1 MKDYIFHIIKKEKKI
16 FKDFSSNPNQNK
28 NGLDQINV
36 QLKNKVQLEPQPP
49 QSFISIVNEN
59 KNDNNN
65 IKYINNIILKNI
77 DLISNYKYIYNN
89 PNLFLFD
96 EKIGKITYSNFVNIN
111 FINYLQLYNSFN
123 LLKEGLT
130 PKTNKIP
137 FPSFSIFNY
146 KYRNQEIFLKRR
158 RKKPDANRRI
168 HSALDDDNIL
178 RKIQVHFLSFITS
191 FTNDVIS
198 TFCNDKN
205 KLHFKN
211 LDYQIKKIV
220 NHSFVEQ
227 LKSKTIGE
235 ILQLRVSPKMKI
247 KDKYV
252 NKKISNHKYID
263 ELKNKKICEIL
274 QLRVSPKMKIH
285 GDFVNKIVYS
295 KIRTMFP
302 SLTNFFNK
310 TCLSLFR
317 EYYLNKNN
325 LFEVNGIIIPLSK
338 KTKTF
343 SDLITKNYKFRDKLK
358 KVAIKNY

>member
-16 FKDFSSNPNQNK
+16 FKDFSSNPNRNK

-36 QLKNKVQLEPQPP
+36 QLKKKVQLEPQPP

-96 EKIGKITYSNFVNIN
+96 EKIWKITYSNFVNIN

-137 FPSFSIFNY
+137 FPSFSIFNC
-146 KYRNQEIFLKRR
+146 KYRNQEKFLKRR
-158 RKKPDANRRI
+158 RKKPEANRRI

-247 KDKYV
+247 KDKYI
-252 NKKISNHKYID
+252 NKKIYNIIFEKYPCIR
-263 ELKNKKICEIL
+263 EYL
-274 QLRVSPKMKIH
+274 Q
-285 GDFVNKIVYS
+285 
-295 KIRTMFP
+295 
-302 SLTNFFNK
+302 TNYI
-310 TCLSLFR
+310 SLFK
-317 EYYLNKNN
+317 EYYNNKNRI
-325 LFEVNGIIIPLSK
+325 FEVNGKVIQLSP

-343 SDLITKNYKFRDKLK
+343 IDLQKKNIKYIEKLK
-358 KVAIKNY
+358 YVSINYFLNTYKRIKKPNFKINISNKNNQKENNK